1 MPKSIYRK
9 RIIND
14 TEYFFY
20 RLRHDNLRKPKDL
33 YARTEKELKEK
44 IKKLNHELDH
54 NVQSNKNSFAAF
66 FSDWLFDI
74 KFVEIKP
81 STKIKYETIYR
92 NHIKDSGI
100 SDIKIKE
107 LTSKDVQIYYNNLIK
122 KGNSVTLVKTIHKLI
137 APCIKYAYNNDFII
151 KNFIGS
157 LILPKET
164 EKDKLNKNSS
174 VIPFTLKEQKEF
186 INAIK
191 GNKFEV
197 LFVTALNSG
206 LREGELLALTWSDI
220 SSKEKYINVNKNLGI
235 VTEVSKDGRGK
246 STFEVQ
252 TPKTQ
257 KGNRHVTIPNFLITI
272 LTQYKKEQL
281 KNRLKLANQY
291 TNNNLVFCDE
301 FGNYLNRDKI
311 VYQYKKILKNN
322 NIRNRKFHDLRH
334 TYATRLFELGE
345 QAKTV
350 QELLGHSDVSV
361 TLNTYTHVLDDMKEM
376 AASKLDDLFDT
387 MRNE

>member
-1 MPKSIYRK
+1 MPKSIYK
-9 RIIND
+9 KKVINN

-44 IKKLNHELDH
+44 IKKLNYELDH
-54 NVQSNKNSFAAF
+54 NVQSNKNSFGTF

-74 KFVEIKP
+74 KFIEIKP

-92 NHIKDSGI
+92 NHIKGSDI

-122 KGNSVTLVKTIHKLI
+122 KGNSVTLVKAIHKLI
-137 APCIKYAYNNDFII
+137 APCVKYAYNNDFII
-151 KNFIGS
+151 KNFTGS

-164 EKDKLNKNSS
+164 EKDKLNKISS
-174 VIPFTLKEQKEF
+174 VIPFTLEEQKEF

-191 GNKFEV
+191 DNKFEV
-197 LFVTALNSG
+197 LFLTALNSG
-206 LREGELLALTWSDI
+206 LREGELLALTWGDI
-220 SSKEKYINVNKNLGI
+220 NSKEKYINVSKNLGV
-235 VTEVSKDGRGK
+235 VTNVSKKGRGE

-257 KGNRHVTIPNFLITI
+257 KGKRQVTIPNFLVTI
-272 LTQYKKEQL
+272 LNQYKKGQL
-281 KNRLKLANQY
+281 KNRLKLANLY

-301 FGNYLNRDKI
+301 FGNYLTRDK
-311 VYQYKKILKNN
+311 VTYQYKKILKNN

-361 TLNTYTHVLDDMKEM
+361 TLNTYTHVLGNMKEK
-376 AASKLDDLFDT
+376 AASKLDDLFKT
-387 MRNE
+387 MGN